1 MLKRFLWSL
10 HSVDQ
15 PSMGDR
21 IIAALLAV
29 LALAVAVVLIVGFGF
44 VLLIAAILAIKLVIG
59 LAIYRWWMQRRERQ
73 MRAETFRP
81 KAYDDGS
88 TGENQS
94 GFEPHKRI
102 AIDVQVIDKNKE
114 S

>member
-1 MLKRFLWSL
+1 
-10 HSVDQ
+10 
-15 PSMGDR
+15 
-21 IIAALLAV
+21 
-29 LALAVAVVLIVGFGF
+29 
-44 VLLIAAILAIKLVIG
+44 
-59 LAIYRWWMQRRERQ
+59 MQRRERQ

-88 TGENQS
+88 KGENQS
-94 GFEPHKRI
+94 GLEPHKRI